1 MVDWFSIAIWSL
13 LGTWILVVGTLVL
26 LYWQTR
32 QAQHLNS
39 ANAVMNLRERFDAP
53 RMRAARQ
60 HLADHLLRHAHE
72 DLANVEVVNFFE
84 LVGTLTHRRVLD
96 ADLVWEAFGS
106 WIEAYYWAIRN
117 PADLVGQLRS
127 KLSDP
132 WLYHEFEWLHQRLL
146 DLDKSHAGPHPGP
159 SLDPG
164 ETARQILS
172 AEVSLESIQP
182 QEQ

>member
-53 RMRAARQ
+53 RMRAARR